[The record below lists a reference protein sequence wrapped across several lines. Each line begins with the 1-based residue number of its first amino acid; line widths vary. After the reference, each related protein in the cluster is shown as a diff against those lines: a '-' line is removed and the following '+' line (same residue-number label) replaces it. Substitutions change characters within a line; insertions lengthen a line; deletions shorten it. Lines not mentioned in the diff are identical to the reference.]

1 MLLDFNGEKPI
12 YIQLA
17 EAIED
22 DILRG
27 VFGEEGQ
34 IPSTTEM
41 AVTLRINPA
50 TSAKGVG
57 LLVDEGIV
65 YKKRGVG
72 MFVST
77 GAKAK
82 IREKRRRAFYENYV
96 RALLEEA
103 KKLDISRQDVIG
115 MIERSGNDERD

>member
-1 MLLDFNGEKPI
+1 MLLDFNSEKPI

-17 EAIED
+17 ESIED

-27 VFGEEGQ
+27 VYEEEGQ
-34 IPSTTEM
+34 IPSTTELS
-41 AVTLRINPA
+41 VGLRINPA

-57 LLVDEGIV
+57 MLADDNIV

-77 GAKAK
+77 GAKAA
-82 IREKRRRAFYENYV
+82 ILEKRRRAFFQDYV
-96 RALLEEA
+96 KAMLDEA
-103 KKLDISRQDVIG
+103 RKLNISTGDIVA
-115 MIERSGNDERD
+115 MIEEDAQHERD

>member
-1 MLLDFNGEKPI
+1 MLLDFNNGKPI

-17 EAIED
+17 ESIED

-27 VFGEEGQ
+27 VFEEGGQ
-34 IPSTTEM
+34 IPSTTELS
-41 AVTLRINPA
+41 VSLRINPA

-57 LLVDEGIV
+57 MLADENIV

-77 GAKAK
+77 GAVAA
-82 IREKRRRAFYENYV
+82 ILGKRRKAFYRDYV
-96 RALLEEA
+96 RALMEEA
-103 KKLDISRQDVIG
+103 KKLGIGKQDVIA
-115 MIERSGNDERD
+115 MIEGSDGDERD

>member
-1 MLLDFNGEKPI
+1 MLLDFNSEKPI

-17 EAIED
+17 ESIED

-27 VFGEEGQ
+27 VYEEEGQ
-34 IPSTTEM
+34 IPSTTELS
-41 AVTLRINPA
+41 VSLRINPA

-57 LLVDEGIV
+57 MLADGNIV

-77 GAKAK
+77 GAKAA
-82 IREKRRRAFYENYV
+82 ILEKRRRAFFQDYV
-96 RALLEEA
+96 SAMLDEA
-103 KKLDISRQDVIG
+103 KKLDIGKDDIIA
-115 MIERSGNDERD
+115 MIKGDTQHECD